1 MPRVKSGEMSLNE
14 IRNLARQ
21 HNKASQIKDIDKLS
35 RSALMKEIENMGY
48 RVDHE
53 KKRIIK
59 RTMTNEQRKA
69 QNKSVSDQGERKPQK
84 RTKKKALIAGGEAP
98 PMVKKTTKKGN
109 ARKGKPVGSRLAFD
123 ATKQEADKKKKK
135 KPPPIK
141 PALEKQRK
149 KKEELAKKR
158 KELSSG
164 YS

>member
-1 MPRVKSGEMSLNE
+1 MPRVKAGEMSLNE

-21 HNKASQIKDIDKLS
+21 HNKASQIKGIDTLS
-35 RSALMKEIENMGY
+35 RAKLITEIEKQGY
-48 RVDHE
+48 KVDHE
-53 KKRIIK
+53 KKRIVK
-59 RTMTNEQRKA
+59 RTMNNIERKK
-69 QNKSVSDQGERKPQK
+69 QTKSVAPEGERKPQK
-84 RTKKKALIAGGEAP
+84 QTKKKALIASGDKP

-135 KPPPIK
+135 PPNVKEAI
-141 PALEKQRK
+141 AKQKK

-158 KELSSG
+158 KELASG